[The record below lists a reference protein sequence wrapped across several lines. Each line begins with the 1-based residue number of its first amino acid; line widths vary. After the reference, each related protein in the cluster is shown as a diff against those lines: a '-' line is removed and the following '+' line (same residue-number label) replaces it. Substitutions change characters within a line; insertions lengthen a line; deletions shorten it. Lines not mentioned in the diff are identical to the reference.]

1 MFLPVKL
8 VVKNGIRAVFG
19 MKALSAVAAAS
30 IPVLLLVALI
40 ERLTFVFSSGLA
52 KVICGERYMR
62 PHDGI
67 IGEHSC
73 GFDADVYFPEI
84 DKNIWKETKRELFKA
99 NEKNI
104 YDYSFVTYIRK

>member
-67 IGEHSC
+67 NGEHSC
-73 GFDADVYFPEI
+73 GFDADVYFI
-84 DKNIWKETKRELFKA
+84 AGLAMLITAVMVVLLLSIGHQRRF
-99 NEKNI
+99 
-104 YDYSFVTYIRK
+104 TR